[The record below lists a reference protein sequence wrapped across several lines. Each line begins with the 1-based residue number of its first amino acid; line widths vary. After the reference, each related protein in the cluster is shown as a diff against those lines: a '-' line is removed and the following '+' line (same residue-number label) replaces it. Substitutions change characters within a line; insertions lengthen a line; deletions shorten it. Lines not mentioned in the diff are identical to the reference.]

1 MEGFETVCFS
11 RNVTPAE
18 LRQGETGL
26 VFLAEASDDQSG
38 NPMSYSLRDCG
49 NAVWW
54 VWPRVCVNVAQIL
67 AAGNLHR
74 KWCNATSGHP
84 GSGRPLAAH
93 QLSCGARRMILT
105 PPASVTWSDHFN
117 NGGRCSSINNKHD
130 LLRLLVFLCRPHLW
144 FLARRH
150 PLRVSFFLLFISIMD
165 AIQLIPSAFQSG
177 SLKLRNF

>member
-74 KWCNATSGHP
+74 KWCNATSGAPRVRPSISGASIKLRGAADDFDSP
-84 GSGRPLAAH
+84 GVRYVIRSLQQWRALLVNKQQTWFITIISFPL
-93 QLSCGARRMILT
+93 
-105 PPASVTWSDHFN
+105 PASSLISSSPPSAESIVFPSFYFN
-117 NGGRCSSINNKHD
+117 NGRNSINSK
-130 LLRLLVFLCRPHLW
+130 CISE
-144 FLARRH
+144 
-150 PLRVSFFLLFISIMD
+150 RVIETT
-165 AIQLIPSAFQSG
+165 
-177 SLKLRNF
+177 